1 MYQKFFQLKYRPF
14 SATPDPRMLY
24 QSASMRL
31 ALVSLEQSLRSGEGI
46 GLLTAGAGTGKTLI
60 CKVLAERLAHDPLP
74 VLLLNSS
81 YATRSSLLQAV
92 LFELGRPYTK
102 MSEQE
107 LRLELVAHGRQLA
120 QAHTGI
126 ALIVDEAHLLGEH
139 ILEELR
145 SLMNFQFATR
155 PIFRVMLSGQLP
167 LEDLLSRRSL
177 EAVNQRLQCHVTLEL
192 LNRQES
198 LEYIITRVE
207 QAGGQ
212 LLDLFTESA
221 LELII
226 HAADGLPR
234 CLNQLCDHACLL
246 ASVAGRG
253 PVDPSIVKEA
263 LEDLQKLPLH
273 WNIPLPATDPLTQ
286 LKGDR
291 LSAEIAP
298 PTAPLVEQSAPDK
311 TDDSHTVAEL
321 EVDFS
326 GALTESD
333 STESTQVEAKR
344 TPAEQAKRP
353 DEAVS
358 PTNSVTTAY
367 VSEDGET
374 SVIEIGGPPL
384 PSSVSSSGKPP
395 ESTPVEHDLDQ
406 STASAEC
413 SFQPMDADDEE
424 LELLAEELAADCQ
437 WGVPRAQRESTPV
450 EEHAKQPSPAVT
462 APPPPRSSREIVQD
476 RYALLDARRMGQLER
491 LRNPSRPPAAVE
503 SHEITATAAQPESPA
518 AQPDDADVA
527 VLQQELRE
535 ETQTQ
540 PGSFD
545 LEMHVA
551 QGVLDIAED
560 LAGPGGVRD
569 EDAYP
574 TPDQLLRQAV
584 ESQYA
589 RHDVVHP
596 ATEPEDYQHLY
607 ADLRRRQTE

>member
-1 MYQKFFQLKYRPF
+1 MYQKYFQLNNRPF
-14 SATPDPRMLY
+14 SATPDPRKLY

-46 GLLTAGAGTGKTLI
+46 GLLTAAAGTGKTLV

-81 YATRSSLLQAV
+81 FATRSSLLQAI

-107 LRLELVAHGRQLA
+107 LRLELVAYGRQLA
-120 QAHTGI
+120 QDQTGI

-145 SLMNFQFATR
+145 SLMNFQYATR

-167 LEDLLSRRSL
+167 LEDLLARRSL

-246 ASVAGRG
+246 ASVAGNG
-253 PVDPSIVKEA
+253 PVDPTIVREA

-273 WNIPLPATDPLTQ
+273 WNIPLPATDPITQ
-286 LKGDR
+286 LKGDNP
-291 LSAEIAP
+291 SVEFAP
-298 PTAPLVEQSAPDK
+298 QAEQSTPVMPNQSQDL
-311 TDDSHTVAEL
+311 AEL

-326 GALTESD
+326 VSLTQPESAKNPPAAADSGLTEQNAQANETVSQPNT
-333 STESTQVEAKR
+333 SA
-344 TPAEQAKRP
+344 PAH
-353 DEAVS
+353 VF
-358 PTNSVTTAY
+358 
-367 VSEDGET
+367 EDGET
-374 SVIEIGGPPL
+374 SVIEIGGPLL
-384 PSSVSSSGKPP
+384 PSSASGSGKPP
-395 ESTPVEHDLDQ
+395 ESTPVEQDP
-406 STASAEC
+406 SAASAEILVPQAE
-413 SFQPMDADDEE
+413 SLDED
-424 LELLAEELAADCQ
+424 LELLEEELTADCQ
-437 WGVPRAQRESTPV
+437 PASPRANRESSPAV
-450 EEHAKQPSPAVT
+450 EKVEQQSPAVT
-462 APPPPRSSREIVQD
+462 STASQRSKREFVQD

-491 LRNPSRPPAAVE
+491 QGNPLRPQAAVQTLENSAATEQPAPLPSE
-503 SHEITATAAQPESPA
+503 SDDSVTSREVTEKVQP
-518 AQPDDADVA
+518 QPSAYEV
-527 VLQQELRE
+527 
-535 ETQTQ
+535 
-540 PGSFD
+540 
-545 LEMHVA
+545 EMQVA
-551 QGVLDIAED
+551 QEVLDIAED
-560 LAGPGGVRD
+560 LSGPIGIRD
-569 EDAYP
+569 EDACP

-584 ESQYA
+584 ESHYA

-607 ADLRRRQTE
+607 SDLRRRQQE